1 MFARDLAALYEVE
14 TKALN
19 QAVTR
24 NKERFPEDFMF
35 QLTRQEMENWRSQ
48 FVTSNSDK
56 MGVRHAPYVFSEQG
70 VAMLSSVLKSKRA
83 IMVNIQIIRTFTKL
97 RELVHEHDSL
107 RFKLENLEKRFDEQF
122 KVVFDALRRIF
133 RAEDDP
139 KSEIGFKADE

>member
-35 QLTRQEMENWRSQ
+35 QLTRQEVENWRSQ

-97 RELVHEHDSL
+97 RELASEHDSL
-107 RFKLENLEKRFDEQF
+107 RFKLESLEKRFDEQF
-122 KVVFDALRRIF
+122 KVVFDALRRIL
-133 RAEDDP
+133 RTEDDP
-139 KSEIGFKADE
+139 KREIGFKVDE